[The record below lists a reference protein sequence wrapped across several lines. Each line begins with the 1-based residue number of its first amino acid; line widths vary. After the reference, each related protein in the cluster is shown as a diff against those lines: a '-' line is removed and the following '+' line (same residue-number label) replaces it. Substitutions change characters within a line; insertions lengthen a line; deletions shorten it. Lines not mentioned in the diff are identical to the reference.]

1 MDQLKSEPQVKPS
14 MLFSIPDL
22 PIYGYQDKVVT
33 LLLAGLTAF
42 ITDQNLPPIKKNDT
56 TFNIAYGSGSLS
68 GKWNTDT
75 ITLGDYVLNGRTFGE
90 STSEPGVSFVVA
102 KFDGIMGFAWSRASV
117 GKIPTVF

>member
-42 ITDQNLPPIKKNDT
+42 ITDQNLPPIKKMTLHSILPMDQDPFQENG
-56 TFNIAYGSGSLS
+56 ILIQLLS
-68 GKWNTDT
+68 E
-75 ITLGDYVLNGRTFGE
+75 IT
-90 STSEPGVSFVVA
+90 S
-102 KFDGIMGFAWSRASV
+102 
-117 GKIPTVF
+117 